1 MLCESELMSC
11 CWHLVYEVLASYAPI
26 SVVLKGSTFLDGTAR
41 TVPCAH
47 ALHCLMGISEHG
59 TEDKRIMTASCLEHL
74 FTLTPEIILW
84 L

>member
-1 MLCESELMSC
+1 MCC
-11 CWHLVYEVLASYAPI
+11 CWHLVYEVLVSSVPL

-47 ALHCLMGISEHG
+47 ALHCHMGTAERG
-59 TEDKRIMTASCLEHL
+59 TEDGGIMTASRLEHL
-74 FTLTPEIILW
+74 FTLAPEIILW

>member
-1 MLCESELMSC
+1 MC

-26 SVVLKGSTFLDGTAR
+26 SVVLTGSTFLDGTAG
-41 TVPCAH
+41 TEPCAH
-47 ALHCLMGISEHG
+47 AWHCHMGIAERG
-59 TEDKRIMTASCLEHL
+59 TEDEGIMPASRLEHL